1 MGSIAIV
8 GIERDAAGVL
18 DARAASRIARAD
30 VAVVAADDGAAAQA
44 VREVGAVPL
53 TYQDLGLAPDAPPGA
68 VIETLE
74 ALARD
79 RDVALVAAGFPF
91 VRAGVVSGLLA
102 RRGTAVDVYPLAS
115 PLQVLLLGLELDVT
129 ADAAIVDAGSLA
141 AAEFR
146 RDTHLVVTG
155 IDNAAIARSVGK
167 ALARGYAPEHR
178 VVLATPLP
186 DGGFDLSSATVE
198 ELARI
203 ERCERGTVA
212 FVAPSRIEPPDGFD
226 ELVRIVDVL
235 RSPGGCPWDR
245 EQTHETLAKHMLEE
259 AYEAVHAIEAGDL
272 RALADELGD
281 VLLQVVLHARIGAEE
296 GAFDIDEVISN
307 IIAKIRRR
315 HPHIFGTVEARTPD
329 EVMRNWD
336 AIKRGE
342 REERGEDGGV
352 LSGVT
357 RSLPA
362 LTYAQK
368 LSKRAAAA
376 GFEWPDIEGVW
387 AKVHEEIDELKAAE
401 PGSVEAADEVG
412 DLLFTVVNV
421 ARHLGVDAED
431 ALRRTCAK
439 FVRRFEEMERLA
451 RERGTDVRHLGID
464 EYDELWELV
473 KGQERGSA
481 GSKEEAAT

>member
-8 GIERDAAGVL
+8 GLERDASGAL
-18 DARAASRIARAD
+18 DERAAARIARAD
-30 VAVVAADDGAAAQA
+30 AVVVASAEGAAAA
-44 VREVGAVPL
+44 AAREAGAVPL
-53 TYQDLGLAPDAPPGA
+53 SYADLGLAPDAPAGA
-68 VIETLE
+68 IVE
-74 ALARD
+74 ALAKLAD
-79 RDVALVAAGFPF
+79 GRDVVLLAAGFPF
-91 VRAGVVSGLLA
+91 VRDGVVSGLLA
-102 RRGTAVDVYPLAS
+102 RRGASVDVYPLAS
-115 PLQVLLLGLELDVT
+115 PLQVLLLALELDVT
-129 ADAAIVDAGSLA
+129 ADAAIVDADSLPR
-141 AAEFR
+141 AEPR

-155 IDNAAIARSVGK
+155 IDNAAIARAVGK
-167 ALARGYAPEHR
+167 ALARTYAPEHS
-178 VVLATPLP
+178 VVLASPLS
-186 DGGFDLSSATVE
+186 DGGFDLASTTVASLE
-198 ELARI
+198 RT

-259 AYEAVHAIEAGDL
+259 AYEAVHAIEEGDL
-272 RALADELGD
+272 AALKDELGD
-281 VLLQVVLHARIGAEE
+281 VLLQVVLHARIGSEE
-296 GAFDIDEVISN
+296 GTFGIDEVISG

-315 HPHIFGTVEARTPD
+315 HPHIFGSVEARTPD

-342 REERGEDGGV
+342 REERGDEGGV

-357 RSLPA
+357 PSLPA
-362 LTYAQK
+362 LMYAQK

-387 AKVHEEIDELKAAE
+387 AKVHEEIDELKAA
-401 PGSVEAADEVG
+401 PAGSAEAADEVG

-439 FVRRFEEMERLA
+439 FVRRFEKMERAAQA
-451 RERGTDVRHLGID
+451 RGVDVRSLSIE
-464 EYDELWELV
+464 EYDVLWEQA
-473 KGQERGSA
+473 KSQERSGA
-481 GSKEEAAT
+481 GPSEEEAR

>member
-1 MGSIAIV
+1 MGSIAVV
-8 GIERDAAGVL
+8 GVERDATGAL
-18 DARAASRIARAD
+18 DARVASRIARAD
-30 VAVVAADDGAAAQA
+30 VAVVATGDGVAAQA
-44 VREVGAVPL
+44 VRDAGAVPL
-53 TYQDLGLAPDAPPGA
+53 TYEDVGLASDAPAGA
-68 VIETLE
+68 IVETLA
-74 ALARD
+74 ALARE

-91 VRAGVVSGLLA
+91 VRAGLVSGLLA
-102 RRGTAVDVYPLAS
+102 RRGVAVDVYPLAS
-115 PLQVLLLGLELDVT
+115 PLQVLLLGLELDIT
-129 ADAAIVDAGSLA
+129 ADAAIVDAGSLTT
-141 AAEFR
+141 AEFR
-146 RDTHLVVTG
+146 RDTHLVIIG
-155 IDNAAIARSVGK
+155 IDNAAVARSVGK
-167 ALARGYAPEHR
+167 ALSRDYAPEHA
-178 VVLATPLP
+178 VVLAVPLP
-186 DGGFDLSSATVE
+186 DGGFDLSSVDVGS
-198 ELARI
+198 LARI

-272 RALADELGD
+272 AALADELGD

-296 GAFDIDEVISN
+296 GAFDIDQVVAN

-315 HPHIFGTVEARTPD
+315 HPHIFGTAEANTAD
-329 EVMRNWD
+329 QVVRNWD

-352 LSGVT
+352 LGGVT
-357 RSLPA
+357 TSLPA
-362 LTYAQK
+362 LMYAHK

-387 AKVHEEIDELKAAE
+387 AKVHEEIEELKAAA
-401 PGSVEAADEVG
+401 PRSPEAADEVG
-412 DLLFTVVNV
+412 DLLFTIVNV

-451 RERGTDVRHLGID
+451 RERGVDVRRLGID
-464 EYDELWELV
+464 EYDELWEFV
-473 KGQERGSA
+473 KGQERSSA
-481 GSKEEAAT
+481 GTEEEAAT

>member
-8 GIERDAAGVL
+8 GLERDATGAL
-18 DARAASRIARAD
+18 DARVASRIARAD
-30 VAVVAADDGAAAQA
+30 AVVIAADDGIAAQA
-44 VREVGAVPL
+44 VREAGAIPI
-53 TYQDLGLAPDAPPGA
+53 TFADLGLAADAPPGA
-68 VIETLE
+68 IVE
-74 ALARD
+74 ALAGLAHD

-102 RRGTAVDVYPLAS
+102 RRDLSVDVYPLAS
-115 PLQVLLLGLELDVT
+115 PLQVLVLGLELDVT
-129 ADAAIVDAGSLA
+129 ADAAIVDAQSLPV
-141 AAEFR
+141 AEFR
-146 RDTHLVVTG
+146 RDAHLVVTG
-155 IDNAAIARSVGK
+155 IDNAALARAAGK
-167 ALARGYAPEHR
+167 ALGQDYAPDHSL
-178 VVLATPLP
+178 VLATPLA
-186 DGGFDLSSATVE
+186 DGGFDLVPTSVE
-198 ELARI
+198 ALARI

-272 RALADELGD
+272 KALADELGD

-296 GAFDIDEVISN
+296 GCFDIDEVVSN

-315 HPHIFGTVEARTPD
+315 HPHIFGSAEARTPE
-329 EVMRNWD
+329 EVTRNWD
-336 AIKRGE
+336 AIKREE
-342 REERGEDGGV
+342 REERGDEGGV

-362 LTYAQK
+362 LMYAQK

-376 GFEWPDIEGVW
+376 GFDGPDIAGVW
-387 AKVHEEIDELKAAE
+387 AKVHEEIDELKAAT
-401 PGSVEAADEVG
+401 PGSAEAVDEVG

-439 FVRRFEEMERLA
+439 FVRRFEQMEQA
-451 RERGTDVRHLGID
+451 AQASGKDVRDLSIE
-464 EYDELWELV
+464 EYDELWELA
-473 KGQERGSA
+473 KGQERHGA
-481 GSKEEAAT
+481 GSKEAAT